1 MKNLDLVVR
10 VLLGLVFI
18 LFGFSKFYA
27 FMPTPPMTSSAANF
41 FGAIIATGYLYE
53 LVGILEIMGGI
64 LILFN
69 RSSVLGLMILSP
81 IIINIIA
88 YLIFL
93 QHSIGAPP
101 ILMVLFL
108 LTSSLFLAYRR
119 WDRWK
124 SVIFEQ

>member
-27 FMPTPPMTSSAANF
+27 FMPTPPMTPSAANF
-41 FGAIIATGYLYE
+41 IAAIITTGYMWNLI
-53 LVGILEIMGGI
+53 GILEIIGGF
-64 LILFN
+64 LVLFH
-69 RSSVLGLMILSP
+69 RSSVIGLMILSP